1 MKDSFLLYKRLL
13 GYIRPYWRVVA
24 LSFVAMAVGAACA
37 PAMPALL
44 QPLIDNFSAHGSA
57 AVAVTPE
64 GPIGANSFMA
74 HASLWLSELKA
85 ALTRDIRLIPL
96 LIFTVAVVKGLA
108 DYVASV
114 SSQWVSNKAIQDIRE
129 DVFRHQMLLPVA
141 EHQKQTAGRMLS
153 RISYDIGQ
161 AGSALSTAWIVVI
174 QDSLTIVFLT
184 ITLLATAWELT
195 LVIVAIAPVIA
206 WIIRKASSKM
216 RSSSRD
222 MQSTMA
228 ALTNIVEES
237 LAGLKEIK
245 IFGTQAH
252 ENERFRRVGNQLRR
266 EAMRVVRVSS
276 LNVPL
281 VQILASGAIAIVIY
295 VATSLSHSRDF
306 SSGQFVAYIT
316 TMALLFEPIRRL
328 TNVNS
333 TIQRGL
339 AGAQSI
345 FELLDTPPERDDGKL
360 ALENVRGA
368 IKLEQVSFRYPG
380 QERLALSD
388 FTLDVAAGETVAFVG
403 ASGSGKT
410 TLMSLIARFFD
421 ADAGRILIDGVPI
434 DAMPL
439 SQLRARIALVG
450 QHAALFDDSIANNIA
465 YGRHGATQDDIARA
479 AAQAHAL
486 EFINSKAE
494 GFDLRIGTNGN
505 QLSGG
510 QRQRLAIARAFLKDA
525 PILLLDEA
533 TSALDN
539 ESERVVREALV
550 ELRRNRTVLVIAH
563 RLTTIRDANR
573 IVVMEH
579 GRIAEIGTHAE
590 LLAAE
595 GAYARLLASGEEII
609 HD

>member
-13 GYIRPYWRVVA
+13 GYIRPYWRVVV
-24 LSFVAMAVGAACA
+24 LSFIAMAVAAACA

-44 QPLIDNFSAHGSA
+44 QPLIDNFSTHGQVAPAIHGTAPAAHGLM
-57 AVAVTPE
+57 VQLNV
-64 GPIGANSFMA
+64 
-74 HASLWLSELKA
+74 WLLHLKQ
-85 ALTRDIRLIPL
+85 ALTNDIRLIPL
-96 LIFTVAVVKGLA
+96 LIFVVAIVKGVT

-141 EHQKQTAGRMLS
+141 EHQKQTSGRMLS

-184 ITLLATAWELT
+184 ITLLVTAWELT
-195 LVIVAIAPVIA
+195 LVILAIAPVIA

-228 ALTNIVEES
+228 SLTNIVEES
-237 LAGLKEIK
+237 ISGLKEIK

-252 ENERFRRVGNQLRR
+252 ENDRFRRIGNQLRR

-345 FELLDTPPERDDGKL
+345 FELLDTPPEVDKGTL
-360 ALENVRGA
+360 ALGQVKGA
-368 IKLEQVSFRYPG
+368 IKFEHLGFRYPG
-380 QERLALSD
+380 QERAALTD
-388 FTLDVAAGETVAFVG
+388 FNLDVAAGETVAFVG

-421 ADAGRILIDGVPI
+421 ADEGRILIDGTPI

-439 SQLRARIALVG
+439 SELRAQLALVG
-450 QHAALFDDSIANNIA
+450 QHAALFDDTIGNNIA
-465 YGRHGATQDDIARA
+465 YGRQGATQEDIRLA

-486 EFINSKAE
+486 EFIDSKPE
-494 GFDLRIGTNGN
+494 GFELRIGTNGN

-510 QRQRLAIARAFLKDA
+510 QRQRLAIARAFLKNA

-550 ELRRNRTVLVIAH
+550 ELRRDRTVLVIAH

-579 GRIAEIGTHAE
+579 GRIVEIGAHAE

>member
-1 MKDSFLLYKRLL
+1 MKESFLLYKRLL
-13 GYIRPYWRVVA
+13 GYIAPYWRVVV
-24 LSFVAMAVGAACA
+24 LSFIAMAVGAACA

-44 QPLIDNFSAHGSA
+44 QPLIDNFSAHGASA
-57 AVAVTPE
+57 TAPSSTAGSGWTLHLVA
-64 GPIGANSFMA
+64 
-74 HASLWLSELKA
+74 WLSQLKH
-85 ALTRDIRLIPL
+85 ALTNDIRLIPL
-96 LIFTVAVVKGLA
+96 LIFAVAVIKGLS

-114 SSQWVSNKAIQDIRE
+114 ASQWVSNKAIQDIRE

-141 EHQKQTAGRMLS
+141 EHQKQTSGRMLS

-174 QDSLTIVFLT
+174 QDSLTIIFLT
-184 ITLLATAWELT
+184 ITLLLTAWELT
-195 LVIVAIAPVIA
+195 LVILAIAPVVA
-206 WIIRKASSKM
+206 WIIRQASSKM

-222 MQSTMA
+222 MQGTMA
-228 ALTNIVEES
+228 MLTNAVEES
-237 LAGLKEIK
+237 ISGLKEIK

-252 ENERFRRVGNQLRR
+252 ENARFSRIGNQLRR

-339 AGAQSI
+339 AGAHSV
-345 FELLDTPPERDDGKL
+345 FELLDTAPEVDRGTQRL
-360 ALENVRGA
+360 AHVAGA
-368 IKLEQVSFRYPG
+368 ISFEHVGFRYPG
-380 QERLALSD
+380 QETPALED

-403 ASGSGKT
+403 ASGSGKS

-421 ADAGRILIDGVPI
+421 PDGGRILIDGLPI

-439 SQLRARIALVG
+439 AELRAKLALVG
-450 QHAALFDDSIANNIA
+450 QHAALFDDTVANNIA
-465 YGRHGATQDDIARA
+465 YGKQGANADDIRLA
-479 AAQAHAL
+479 ALRAHAL
-486 EFINSKAE
+486 EFIEAKPE

-573 IVVMEH
+573 IVVMEK
-579 GRIAEIGTHAE
+579 GRIVEVGTHAE

-595 GAYARLLASGEEII
+595 GAYASLLASGEEII

>member
-1 MKDSFLLYKRLL
+1 MKESFLLYKRLL
-13 GYIRPYWRVVA
+13 GYIRPYWRVVL
-24 LSFVAMAVGAACA
+24 LSFLAMAVGALCA

-44 QPLIDNFSAHGSA
+44 QPLIDNFNARSDAVSAAPTTAVAAHGMLAQMSTW
-57 AVAVTPE
+57 VDQ
-64 GPIGANSFMA
+64 
-74 HASLWLSELKA
+74 LKA
-85 ALTRDIRLIPL
+85 ALRQDIRLIPL
-96 LIFTVAVVKGLA
+96 LILVVAIVKGIT

-114 SSQWVSNKAIQDIRE
+114 ASQWVSNKAIQDIRE
-129 DVFRHQMLLPVA
+129 DVFRHQILLPVA
-141 EHQKQTAGRMLS
+141 EHQKQTSGRMLS

-174 QDSLTIVFLT
+174 QDSLTILFLT
-184 ITLLATAWELT
+184 VTLLVTAWELT
-195 LVIVAIAPVIA
+195 LVILAIAPVIA
-206 WIIRKASSKM
+206 WIIRMASSKM

-228 ALTNIVEES
+228 LLTNIVEES
-237 LAGLKEIK
+237 IAGLKEIK

-252 ENERFRRVGNQLRR
+252 ENERFKRVGNQLRR
-266 EAMRVVRVSS
+266 ESMRVVRVSS

-281 VQILASGAIAIVIY
+281 VQILASAAIAIVIF
-295 VATSLSHSRDF
+295 VATSLSASRDF

-345 FELLDTPPERDDGKL
+345 FELLDTPPETDQGKL
-360 ALENVRGA
+360 PAPKSGGA
-368 IKLEQVSFRYPG
+368 IRFEHLGFRYPG
-380 QERLALSD
+380 QERAALVD
-388 FTLDVAAGETVAFVG
+388 FNLDVAGGETVAFVG

-421 ADAGRILIDGVPI
+421 ADQGRILIDGVPI

-439 SQLRARIALVG
+439 TELRAQLALVG
-450 QHAALFDDSIANNIA
+450 QHAALFDDTISNNIA
-465 YGRHGATQDDIARA
+465 YGRQGATQEEIVQA
-479 AAQAHAL
+479 ASQAHAL
-486 EFINSKAE
+486 EFIQNKPE
-494 GFDLRIGTNGN
+494 GFALRIGTNGN

-573 IVVMEH
+573 IVVMDQ
-579 GRIAEIGTHAE
+579 GRIVEVGSHTE
-590 LLAAE
+590 LLAAN
-595 GAYARLLASGEEII
+595 GAYAQLLASGEEII

>member
-1 MKDSFLLYKRLL
+1 M
-13 GYIRPYWRVVA
+13 
-24 LSFVAMAVGAACA
+24 
-37 PAMPALL
+37 
-44 QPLIDNFSAHGSA
+44 
-57 AVAVTPE
+57 
-64 GPIGANSFMA
+64 
-74 HASLWLSELKA
+74 
-85 ALTRDIRLIPL
+85 
-96 LIFTVAVVKGLA
+96 
-108 DYVASV
+108 
-114 SSQWVSNKAIQDIRE
+114 SNKAIQDIRE

-141 EHQKQTAGRMLS
+141 EHQKQTSGRMLS

-174 QDSLTIVFLT
+174 QDSLTILFLT

-195 LVIVAIAPVIA
+195 LVILAIAPVIA
-206 WIIRKASSKM
+206 WIIRQASSKM

-228 ALTNIVEES
+228 SLTNIVEES

-252 ENERFRRVGNQLRR
+252 ENKRFERIGTQLRR
-266 EAMRVVRVSS
+266 ESMRVVRVSS

-281 VQILASGAIAIVIY
+281 VQILASGAIAIVIF

-345 FELLDTPPERDDGKL
+345 FELLDAPPERDSGTQ
-360 ALENVRGA
+360 ALEHVRGA
-368 IKLEQVSFRYPG
+368 IQFDKLGFRYPG
-380 QERLALSD
+380 QERAALAD
-388 FTLDVAAGETVAFVG
+388 FTLEVNAGETVAFVG

-421 ADAGRILIDGVPI
+421 ADEGRILIDGTPI

-439 SQLRARIALVG
+439 AALRAQLALVG
-450 QHAALFDDSIANNIA
+450 QHAALFDDTVANNIA
-465 YGRHGATQDDIARA
+465 YGKQGATQDELQRA
-479 AAQAHAL
+479 AAHAHAL
-486 EFINSKAE
+486 EFINNLPQ
-494 GFDLRIGTNGN
+494 GFDTRIGTNGN
-505 QLSGG
+505 LLSGG
-510 QRQRLAIARAFLKDA
+510 QRQRLAIARAFLKNA

-550 ELRRNRTVLVIAH
+550 ELRRDRTVLVIAH

-573 IVVMEH
+573 IVVMEQGH
-579 GRIAEIGTHAE
+579 IVEIGTHAE
-590 LLAAE
+590 LLAAD

>member
-13 GYIRPYWRVVA
+13 GYIQPYWRVVV
-24 LSFVAMAVGAACA
+24 LSFMAMAVAAACA

-44 QPLIDNFSAHGSA
+44 QPLIDNFSTHGQ
-57 AVAVTPE
+57 AVA
-64 GPIGANSFMA
+64 PISHGTAVANGLMA
-74 HASLWLSELKA
+74 QLNVWLIHLKQ
-85 ALTRDIRLIPL
+85 ALTNDIRLIPL
-96 LIFTVAVVKGLA
+96 LIFVVAVIKGLT

-141 EHQKQTAGRMLS
+141 EHQKQTSGRMLS

-184 ITLLATAWELT
+184 ITLLVTAWELT
-195 LVIVAIAPVIA
+195 LVILAIAPVIA

-228 ALTNIVEES
+228 SLTNVVEES
-237 LAGLKEIK
+237 ISGLKEIK

-252 ENERFRRVGNQLRR
+252 ENDRFKRIGNQLRR

-339 AGAQSI
+339 A
-345 FELLDTPPERDDGKL
+345 
-360 ALENVRGA
+360 
-368 IKLEQVSFRYPG
+368 
-380 QERLALSD
+380 
-388 FTLDVAAGETVAFVG
+388 AA
-403 ASGSGKT
+403 
-410 TLMSLIARFFD
+410 
-421 ADAGRILIDGVPI
+421 
-434 DAMPL
+434 
-439 SQLRARIALVG
+439 
-450 QHAALFDDSIANNIA
+450 
-465 YGRHGATQDDIARA
+465 
-479 AAQAHAL
+479 
-486 EFINSKAE
+486 
-494 GFDLRIGTNGN
+494 
-505 QLSGG
+505 
-510 QRQRLAIARAFLKDA
+510 
-525 PILLLDEA
+525 
-533 TSALDN
+533 
-539 ESERVVREALV
+539 
-550 ELRRNRTVLVIAH
+550 
-563 RLTTIRDANR
+563 
-573 IVVMEH
+573 
-579 GRIAEIGTHAE
+579 
-590 LLAAE
+590 
-595 GAYARLLASGEEII
+595 
-609 HD
+609 

>member
-13 GYIRPYWRVVA
+13 GYIAPYWRVVL
-24 LSFVAMAVGAACA
+24 LSFAAMAVAAACA

-44 QPLIDNFSAHGSA
+44 QPLIDNFNAHGGISA
-57 AVAVTPE
+57 AAAPIHDNGIVTHVT
-64 GPIGANSFMA
+64 AWLA
-74 HASLWLSELKA
+74 HLKRA
-85 ALTRDIRLIPL
+85 MTNDIRLIPL
-96 LIFTVAVVKGLA
+96 LIFAVAVIKGIT

-141 EHQKQTAGRMLS
+141 EHQKQTSGRMLS

-174 QDSLTIVFLT
+174 QDSLTILFLT
-184 ITLLATAWELT
+184 ITLLVTAWELT
-195 LVIVAIAPVIA
+195 LVIIAIAPVVA
-206 WIIRKASSKM
+206 WIIRQASSKM

-222 MQSTMA
+222 MQGTMA
-228 ALTNIVEES
+228 SLTNIVEES

-252 ENERFRRVGNQLRR
+252 ENQRFRRIGTQLRR
-266 EAMRVVRVSS
+266 ETMRVVRVSS

-281 VQILASGAIAIVIY
+281 VQILASGAIAIVIF

-345 FELLDTPPERDDGKL
+345 FELLDTPPEKDTGKL
-360 ALENVRGA
+360 APPHVHGA
-368 IKLEQVSFRYPG
+368 IRFDKIGFRYPG
-380 QERLALSD
+380 QERAALAD
-388 FTLDVAAGETVAFVG
+388 FSLNVAAGETVAFVG

-421 ADAGRILIDGVPI
+421 ADQGRILIDGTPI

-439 SQLRARIALVG
+439 AALRVQLALVG
-450 QHAALFDDSIANNIA
+450 QHAALFDDTVASNIA
-465 YGRHGATQDDIARA
+465 YGKQDATQDDLHRA

-486 EFINSKAE
+486 EFIE
-494 GFDLRIGTNGN
+494 QLPQGFDTRIGTNGN
-505 QLSGG
+505 LLSGG
-510 QRQRLAIARAFLKDA
+510 QRQRLAIARAFLKNA

-579 GRIAEIGTHAE
+579 GRIVEIGTHAE
-590 LLAAE
+590 LLAAD

-609 HD
+609 QD

>member
-1 MKDSFLLYKRLL
+1 VKDSFLLYKRLL
-13 GYIRPYWRVVA
+13 GYIAPYWRVVT
-24 LSFVAMAVGAACA
+24 LSFVAMAIAAACA

-44 QPLIDNFSAHGSA
+44 QPLIDNFSARNDVTSA
-57 AVAVTPE
+57 LP
-64 GPIGANSFMA
+64 
-74 HASLWLSELKA
+74 A
-85 ALTRDIRLIPL
+85 ALGSNGFMDQVSAWLAYFRHALTNDVRLIPI
-96 LIFTVAVVKGLA
+96 LIFVVAVVKGIT

-141 EHQKQTAGRMLS
+141 EHQKQTSGRMLS

-174 QDSLTIVFLT
+174 QDSLTIVFLL
-184 ITLLATAWELT
+184 ITLLVTAWELT
-195 LVIVAIAPVIA
+195 LVILAIAPVIA
-206 WIIRKASSKM
+206 WIIRMASSKM

-228 ALTNIVEES
+228 SLTNVVEES
-237 LAGLKEIK
+237 ISGLKEIK
-245 IFGTQAH
+245 IFGTQVH
-252 ENERFRRVGNQLRR
+252 ENDRFKRIGNQLRR

-281 VQILASGAIAIVIY
+281 VQILASGAIAIVIF

-345 FELLDTPPERDDGKL
+345 FELLDTPPEVDAGKL
-360 ALENVRGA
+360 APPNVGGA
-368 IKLEQVSFRYPG
+368 IRFEHVGFRYPG
-380 QERLALSD
+380 QERAALTD
-388 FTLDVAAGETVAFVG
+388 FNLDVAAGETVAFVG

-421 ADAGRILIDGVPI
+421 ADEGRILIDGVPI

-439 SQLRARIALVG
+439 AALRARLALVG
-450 QHAALFDDSIANNIA
+450 QHAALFDDTIGNNIA
-465 YGRHGATQDDIARA
+465 YGRQGATQADITQA

-486 EFINSKAE
+486 EFIESKPE
-494 GFDLRIGTNGN
+494 GFALRIGTNGN

-510 QRQRLAIARAFLKDA
+510 QRQRLAIARAFLKNA

-579 GRIAEIGTHAE
+579 GRIVEVGTHAE
-590 LLAAE
+590 LLAAG

-609 HD
+609 ED